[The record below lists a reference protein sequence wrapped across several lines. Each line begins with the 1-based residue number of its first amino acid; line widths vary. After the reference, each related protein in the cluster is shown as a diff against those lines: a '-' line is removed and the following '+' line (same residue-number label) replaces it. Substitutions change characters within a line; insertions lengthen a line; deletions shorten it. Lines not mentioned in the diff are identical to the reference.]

1 MAWKE
6 GLGHTGL
13 LALYIAIGLILA
25 GLALGLVGKYFPS
38 LAGGTAT
45 PAA

>member
-1 MAWKE
+1 VHEELKHVA
-6 GLGHTGL
+6 L
-13 LALYIAIGLILA
+13 LALYISIGLIVA
-25 GLALGLVGKYFPS
+25 GLASGVVAKYIPQ